1 MLELRQLRHFIA
13 VADVGTFTGAAEHL
27 RISQPGLSSSIR
39 SLEHHLGTEL
49 FVRSRWRTELT
60 EAGRDLYAGAR
71 RALAALDAVETQV
84 RRGPGVAKSIL
95 RIGSIPSF
103 AGLDLAGLISQFTA
117 QNPDVDV
124 AVTVGMPLKLFADL
138 VDETIELAFVTM
150 PLESLQ
156 KVQLTPLATYT
167 MVLACPLGH
176 RLASRPVVELE
187 TLRDE
192 VFVDFLPEL
201 TARQVTEQAFAA
213 AQVPRNVRV
222 TCNEIGSLL
231 ELVAH
236 GLGLAIVPRPLAL
249 ATRVPIALVPLD
261 NASLVWTVAAATR
274 PVGVVTEAG
283 QAMWNLIAGS
293 AKPVLER

>member
-1 MLELRQLRHFIA
+1 MLEIRQLRHFIA
-13 VADVGTFTGAAEHL
+13 VADAGTFTAAAERL

-39 SLEHHLGTEL
+39 SPEHHLGTEL
-49 FVRSRWRTELT
+49 FLRSRRRAELT

-71 RALAALDAVETQV
+71 RAIAALEAVEAEI
-84 RRGPGVAKSIL
+84 RRGPGVAKSTL
-95 RIGSIPSF
+95 CVGSIPSF
-103 AGLDLAGLISQFTA
+103 AGLGLAGLISRFTA

-124 AVTVGMPLKLFADL
+124 AVTVGMPLRLFADL

-150 PLESLQ
+150 PLEPPQS
-156 KVQLTPLATYT
+156 VQLTPLATYT

-176 RLASRPVVELE
+176 RLASRPVVELAA
-187 TLRDE
+187 LRDE

-201 TARQVTEQAFAA
+201 AARQVTDHAFAA
-213 AQVPRNVRV
+213 AQIPRNVRV

-236 GLGLAIVPRPLAL
+236 GLGPAIVPCPLAI

-274 PVGVVTEAG
+274 PNGVVSEAG
-283 QAMWNLIAGS
+283 QAMWNLIADS
-293 AKPVLER
+293 AKPVRER